1 MSFPNIP
8 DITPSINLTLE
19 DSINLL
25 LNSVALEEV
34 SLSKLMDAET
44 SKIMC
49 VLKDCE
55 HKDSV
60 LQDAIKINESVDKTI
75 KNMIKMQMLLQFK
88 LENIKEFL
96 PVTTTTTTTTT
107 STSTTTTTTFSKSTT
122 TTHTTTST
130 TSTCSTTTKRPCK
143 CCLSG
148 KGKGCISNRCDE
160 FYLQTAVLK
169 AFVGSDIKNRSI
181 RYSIEKNDI
190 NYMFYASSYN
200 IDLERS
206 CQDSNTI
213 IVCGNGYIKKQS
225 KCNHITDLAK
235 FILTVCEEETGCV
248 KFKMEIKAKT
258 NLELSHNSGIIKVEN
273 YNINLPLGMYCCYSE
288 KYCHLL
294 KR

>member
-8 DITPSINLTLE
+8 DITPSIDLTLE

-25 LNSVALEEV
+25 LHSVALEEI

-44 SKIMC
+44 SKILC

-55 HKDSV
+55 HKDSI

-75 KNMIKMQMLLQFK
+75 KNMIKLQMLLQFK

-143 CCLSG
+143 CCLTG
-148 KGKGCISNRCDE
+148 KGKGCVSNRCDK
-160 FYLQTAVLK
+160 FYLQTAALR
-169 AFVGSDIKNRSI
+169 AFVGSDRTNRVI
-181 RYSIEKNDI
+181 RYSTGKDDI
-190 NYMFYASSYN
+190 NYMFYASAYD
-200 IDLERS
+200 IKIECS
-206 CQDSNTI
+206 CQDSGTV
-213 IVCGNGYIKKQS
+213 IVCGNGSVEKRS
-225 KCNHITDLAK
+225 KCNQITDRAN
-235 FILTVCEEETGCV
+235 FILIVCEEEPGCV
-248 KFKMEIKAKT
+248 KFKMEIKAET
-258 NLELSHNSGIIKVEN
+258 NPELSHNSGVIKAEN
-273 YNINLPLGMYCCYSE
+273 YDTNLLLGMYC
-288 KYCHLL
+288 
-294 KR
+294 